1 VDDPFNCPEVRIRQ
15 PGKLMAGRASY
26 QIFRGKRD
34 LVAVATE
41 TTEGRSR
48 LQAVTKMMSDTRVL
62 AVTTAAGE
70 PMLTLVK
77 RSGEWVAEL
86 IDPAGAPIGQI
97 RIGGSR
103 RHYTLVDGQDQ
114 VAGKAVGNLAVND
127 FSVAGANG
135 ERYGRL
141 RKTWAGPWKEW
152 FTSADHYSVTF
163 TGPVPPRARTLIVMM
178 AIVLDLARYE
188 AP

>member
-1 VDDPFNCPEVRIRQ
+1 
-15 PGKLMAGRASY
+15 MAGRASY

-103 RHYTLVDGQDQ
+103 RHYTLLDG
-114 VAGKAVGNLAVND
+114 
-127 FSVAGANG
+127 
-135 ERYGRL
+135 
-141 RKTWAGPWKEW
+141 
-152 FTSADHYSVTF
+152 
-163 TGPVPPRARTLIVMM
+163 
-178 AIVLDLARYE
+178 
-188 AP
+188 

>member
-1 VDDPFNCPEVRIRQ
+1 VDDPFDFPKVRIRQ
-15 PGKLMAGRASY
+15 PGKLIPGRASY
-26 QIFRGKRD
+26 EIFRGKRE

-41 TTEGRSR
+41 TTEGHTR
-48 LQAVTKMMSDTRVL
+48 LQAITKMLPGTRTLV
-62 AVTTAAGE
+62 VTTAAGA
-70 PMLTLVK
+70 PLLMLVK

-86 IDPAGAPIGQI
+86 VDPAGAPVGQI

-103 RHYTLVDGQDQ
+103 RHYTLLDEQDQ
-114 VAGKAVGNLAVND
+114 VVGKAVGDLAVKD
-127 FSVAGANG
+127 FSVTGANG

-141 RKTWAGPWKEW
+141 RKTWAGLWKEW

-163 TGPVPPRARTLIVMM
+163 SGPVPPRTRTLIVMM

-188 AP
+188 PN

>member
-1 VDDPFNCPEVRIRQ
+1 VDDPFDFPKVRIRQ
-15 PGKLMAGRASY
+15 PGKLIPGRASY
-26 QIFRGKRD
+26 EIFRGKRE

-41 TTEGRSR
+41 TTEGHTR
-48 LQAVTKMMSDTRVL
+48 LQAITKMLPGTRTLV
-62 AVTTAAGE
+62 VTTAAGA
-70 PMLTLVK
+70 PLLMLVK

-86 IDPAGAPIGQI
+86 VDPAGAPVGQI

-103 RHYTLVDGQDQ
+103 RHYTLLDEQDQ
-114 VAGKAVGNLAVND
+114 VVGKAVGDLAVKD
-127 FSVAGANG
+127 FSVTGANG

-141 RKTWAGPWKEW
+141 RKTWAGLWKEW

-163 TGPVPPRARTLIVMM
+163 TGPVPPRTRTLIVMM

-188 AP
+188 PN